1 MNSDG
6 LVCLSFIFTCQ
17 TWLIIVLSLF
27 IISLFVMN
35 LYRRRIV
42 RQLLDS
48 YRQLASVMEHSSD
61 AFFRFNMEGNFTWC
75 SRSAAGIL
83 GVDQPED
90 LLGKSVLGYFMNPED
105 FHLTMRTILEK
116 ETLVDYEVKLHR
128 KDGKVIIMA
137 ASANLVYE
145 NGQPVGVEGVARDIT
160 SRKEAE
166 QAVRRSEERY
176 RTLVESAGE
185 AIFSVDGEG
194 QLLFINSVAARR
206 LGRQS
211 QEIVGK
217 CLADVFP
224 QYLAEKYLKSIR
236 GVIDSGVSVTID
248 SVSEL
253 QGIKY
258 LYKTSLSP
266 IREPDGRIHSVLGI
280 ARDVTSS
287 IHTSQALESER
298 NFIRLLLDTA
308 NSLIICLDKEVR
320 LTVFNSECERVTGY
334 RRDEVLGEKWSDIFL
349 PREYLHEGL
358 DDFEAWVKKY
368 PSDRYEKDILTK
380 SGERRMI
387 LWSNSAMH
395 DPITGELTAIAIGH
409 DITERKIGENALWES
424 EEKYRRLVE
433 SSVNGIAIVRDETVV
448 FVNQKMLELH
458 GCTHKKEME
467 GRAFTDFV
475 APEFRELMKARG
487 KARQSGQNV
496 AERYIY
502 KGLRRDGTVF
512 DVDISV
518 GCIVYGGQIAIQ
530 GILRDITEKLRIEN
544 ALRET
549 RTRFQEAL
557 ENSLDILYRLNIKTG
572 TYDYVSQ
579 SAERI
584 LGYTPVEIIKMG
596 VEGMRRLAHPDD
608 LKVMGGHRQ
617 SLINSSPGED
627 NSCTVEYR
635 ILCRD
640 GQYRWLSDSH
650 TLVRDSNGVP
660 KFIMGTTRDITEN
673 KIAEMAL
680 RESEQFNKAVIEN
693 SPLGVS
699 VRDKTGKL
707 LSVNEAWTRIW
718 GMPPEAVDE
727 DMRRERPQLC
737 FDKRDTYLGAWKDEV
752 ARVYRE
758 GGYLHIPEIRSE
770 LHRSGRPRWVSQHF
784 YAIRDASGGVDRV
797 VILTEDITGRKE
809 VELALTDSESR
820 FRAIAEATPI
830 PIAITSLKD
839 GRLLYANK
847 LFAPAVGYDAEEIT
861 QVPFQ
866 QFYHNPEERQRLTDT
881 IKEQGSIHNFESM
894 GRKKDG
900 SFYWALV
907 TLTRIVYKGEEA
919 IFGGF
924 VDITERKKMEDALRE
939 SENRYALATSAARV
953 GVWDWDVVNDKII
966 LDPGIGEILGV
977 EVPVPNLSFAKS
989 EAWIYSEDLNRIR
1002 AEVHTFIQ
1010 ENRPEFELEFRFYR
1024 APHKE
1029 VRWIN
1034 IKGRTIL
1041 DQSGRITRLV
1051 GTATDITERKQAE
1064 DALRE
1069 SENRY
1074 ALATSAARVGVWD
1087 WDVVNDRI
1095 ILDPA
1100 VWEIMGLKEP
1110 IPDYSFAKGQAWIY
1124 PDDWERTRHDME
1136 TYVRN
1141 KTSEF
1146 ELEFRFYRA
1155 PHKEV
1160 RWINIKGR
1168 TILDQSGSITRL
1180 LGTATDISERKQAE
1194 DALRESENRYALATA
1209 AARVGIWDWDL
1220 IRNIFYLDAGIGLI
1234 LGADFTHK
1242 KPDFDQ
1248 CMTWVNDE
1256 DKGKVISSVREY
1268 IDGSVSEF
1276 LMEFRIMRAPH
1287 HESRWVALR
1296 GRIIRD
1302 TEGKATRML
1311 GTASDINDRKIAE
1324 MALVESEERFRNM
1337 ADLLPQVV
1345 FEIDLEGNLLFVNQQ
1360 AYDTFGY
1367 PHHADFRKM
1376 NVRMFFVPEDVPRA
1390 LKSAREIQEGKIS
1403 TGNEYTGLRRDG
1415 STFPLMIYTSLIMK
1429 DNKPCGF
1436 RGIILDIT
1444 SIKEAE
1450 ARVRAA
1456 DQERFEQAKRTAGVF
1471 AHEIRNALFPATVAL
1486 GQVKKIT
1493 SGNEIDESRF
1503 GRYNAMAEKAIGR
1516 AAEITRLITSYTRLD
1531 SEIMPEKV
1539 NLSEIIGEVIGQNEW
1554 QITEQKVIVKI
1565 GGKTGTWVVSNRRQ
1579 LILALNNLLINALDA
1594 LREREN
1600 PTLNIQWQTQN
1611 GNLLVK
1617 FRDNGSGVPEEIR
1630 GKIFEPFFTTR
1641 IERGGTGIGLPM
1653 AKRIIEMYGGDIRLN
1668 SRPGQGT
1675 TFEIRMI
1682 PAEASGMKLRREGET
1697 RE

>member
-1 MNSDG
+1 MISDG
-6 LVCLSFIFTCQ
+6 FVCLSFIFTCQ

-217 CLADVFP
+217 YLADVFP

-236 GVIDSGVSVTID
+236 GVINSGVSVTID

-287 IHTSQALESER
+287 IQTSQALEGER

-334 RRDEVLGEKWSDIFL
+334 RRDEVLGKKWSDIFL

-380 SGERRMI
+380 SGERRTI

-409 DITERKIGENALWES
+409 DITERKIGETALWES

-433 SSVNGIAIVRDETVV
+433 SSVDGTAIVRDETIV

-502 KGLRRDGTVF
+502 KGLRRDGSVF

-518 GCIVYGGQIAIQ
+518 GCIVYGGQIASQ

-557 ENSLDILYRLNIKTG
+557 ENSLDILYRFNIKTG
-572 TYDYVSQ
+572 TYDYISQ

-584 LGYTPVEIIKMG
+584 LGFTPAEIIKMG

-617 SLINSSPGED
+617 NLINTSPGED

-635 ILCRD
+635 LLCRD

-699 VRDKTGKL
+699 VRDKTGRL

-718 GMPPEAVDE
+718 GMSPEAVDE

-752 ARVYRE
+752 ARIYRE

-770 LHRSGRPRWVSQHF
+770 LHRSGRPRWLSQHF
-784 YAIRDASGGVDRV
+784 YAIRDASGNVDRV

-809 VELALTDSESR
+809 FELALTDSESR

-830 PIAITSLKD
+830 PIAITSIKD

-847 LFAPAVGYDAEEIT
+847 LFAPAVGYDAEEIM

-866 QFYHNPEERQRLTDT
+866 QYYYNPEERQRLTDT
-881 IKEQGSIHNFESM
+881 IKEQDSIHNFESM

-907 TLTRIVYKGEEA
+907 TLTRIVYKGEDA

-924 VDITERKKMEDALRE
+924 VDITERKKM
-939 SENRYALATSAARV
+939 
-953 GVWDWDVVNDKII
+953 
-966 LDPGIGEILGV
+966 
-977 EVPVPNLSFAKS
+977 
-989 EAWIYSEDLNRIR
+989 
-1002 AEVHTFIQ
+1002 
-1010 ENRPEFELEFRFYR
+1010 
-1024 APHKE
+1024 
-1029 VRWIN
+1029 
-1034 IKGRTIL
+1034 
-1041 DQSGRITRLV
+1041 
-1051 GTATDITERKQAE
+1051 
-1064 DALRE
+1064 
-1069 SENRY
+1069 
-1074 ALATSAARVGVWD
+1074 
-1087 WDVVNDRI
+1087 
-1095 ILDPA
+1095 
-1100 VWEIMGLKEP
+1100 
-1110 IPDYSFAKGQAWIY
+1110 
-1124 PDDWERTRHDME
+1124 
-1136 TYVRN
+1136 
-1141 KTSEF
+1141 
-1146 ELEFRFYRA
+1146 
-1155 PHKEV
+1155 
-1160 RWINIKGR
+1160 
-1168 TILDQSGSITRL
+1168 
-1180 LGTATDISERKQAE
+1180 E

-1242 KPDFDQ
+1242 KPDFDR

-1256 DKGKVISSVREY
+1256 DKEKVISSVREY

-1324 MALVESEERFRNM
+1324 LALVESEERFRNM

-1345 FEIDLEGNLLFVNQQ
+1345 FEIDLDGNLLFVNQQ

-1367 PHHADFRKM
+1367 PHHEDFRKM
-1376 NVRMFFVPEDVPRA
+1376 NVRMFFVPDDVSRA
-1390 LKSAREIQEGKIS
+1390 LKSAREIQEGKVS

-1429 DNKPCGF
+1429 DNKPYGF

-1444 SIKEAE
+1444 SVKEAE

-1471 AHEIRNALFPATVAL
+1471 AHEIRNALFPAAVAL
-1486 GQVKKIT
+1486 EQVKKMVN
-1493 SGNEIDESRF
+1493 GNEADNSHF

-1531 SEIMPEKV
+1531 SEVMPEKV
-1539 NLSEIIGEVIGQNEW
+1539 NLSEIIGEVVGQNEW

-1617 FRDNGSGVPEEIR
+1617 FQDNGSGVPEEIR

-1682 PAEASGMKLRREGET
+1682 PAEASRMKLRHEGEI